1 MRGQFM
7 TAGASRLP
15 DVALFIYILSCHPI
29 RNKMYVPL
37 FFAFAGVVF
46 SIADAAEGKDWTS
59 TAEMACALVYIVSL
73 CIQNAVMDS
82 RRRRK

>member
-1 MRGQFM
+1 MRGQFV
-7 TAGASRLP
+7 TAGALRLLHFA
-15 DVALFIYILSCHPI
+15 VFVCVLSCHPI

-46 SIADAAEGKDWTS
+46 AIADAAEGKDWTS